1 MQNLPAQSI
10 ATFDSLEDDLDR
22 EFANSGGSKALET
35 QRSRQACYLKYA
47 RRHLLPDP
55 CGQGPGWDRILAHY
69 VKEVILGIN
78 IQNKDSLRSETI
90 KGYAAEAIRLFRYRG
105 FPDPFHFNDNNSMAA
120 TILRNYEEQE
130 DIASQRYPLNER
142 FFAAML
148 QIMTRSDFNSKE
160 YCICDIAILA
170 RYLGF
175 RLSEYGQKT
184 QSKPEYHSFP
194 CGTKIVLKAI
204 STQDLVFITKDGRRL
219 TEYDLNKI
227 DEIDH
232 LEVTFKVQKNRRN
245 GEKKQILPDRK
256 NPEMCPVLAALRI
269 VIRARNLGQSQSLP
283 CAVYHLK
290 NTMRYIT
297 GKDVS
302 SFLQNIARE
311 LYPDMPDSEI
321 KKFTSHSLRVT
332 AAVLLHEEGHDGDYI
347 KIQLRWLGDSY
358 RVYLRTTHTILQR
371 HSDSLA
377 KSAHTSIK
385 LANLPQS
392 VSYSVDQVDKNVMG
406 TYTDI

>member
-1 MQNLPAQSI
+1 MK
-10 ATFDSLEDDLDR
+10 
-22 EFANSGGSKALET
+22 FAK
-35 QRSRQACYLKYA
+35 RKR
-47 RRHLLPDP
+47 LPDP
-55 CGQGPGWDRILAHY
+55 CGQGPGWDRILAHFI
-69 VKEVILGIN
+69 KEVILGIN

-90 KGYAAEAIRLFRYRG
+90 KGYATEAIQLFRYRKL
-105 FPDPFHFNDNNSMAA
+105 PDPFHFNDSNSMAA
-120 TILRNYEEQE
+120 TILKNYEEQE
-130 DIASQRYPLNER
+130 DIAAQRYPLNEG

-148 QIMTRSDFNSKE
+148 QKMSYSEFNSKE

-184 QSKPEYHSFP
+184 QSKPEYHSFA
-194 CGTKIVLKAI
+194 CGNKTTLKAI
-204 STQDLVFITKDGRRL
+204 SCQDLVFITKDGKQL
-219 TEYDLNKI
+219 TEHDLNKI

-245 GEKKQILPDRK
+245 GEKKQLLPDRK
-256 NPEMCPVLAALRI
+256 NPEMCPVLAALRL

-283 CAVYHLK
+283 CAVYHHK

-302 SFLQNIARE
+302 LFLQNIARE

-321 KKFTSHSLRVT
+321 KRFSSHSLRVT
-332 AAVLLHEEGHDGDYI
+332 AAVLLHEQGHDGDYI

-358 RVYLRTTHTILQR
+358 RVYLRSTHTILQR
-371 HSDSLA
+371 HLDSLS

-385 LANLPQS
+385 LANLPQH
-392 VSYSVDQVDKNVMG
+392 VAYSVDQVDKNVMG